1 VAVPKIF
8 QDIVD
13 TYGEADAKKY
23 LRRYFAKPENVPA
36 FAMLFHEHVPTY
48 PPDFHLEILELYTT
62 TRGHVGGAAPRGFA
76 KSTTTSVVYLAWRT
90 LNATS
95 RFSLLIGDTWSQAV
109 LHLASLKD
117 ELEENTVIKWLYG
130 DVMGSQ
136 WSEDE
141 IIVMGTDDKGRVKEC
156 KIMALGAGQKV
167 RGLKFKNFRVQLMIC
182 DDLEN
187 DEAVQSKERREKLR
201 RWLVRAALP
210 AIDRQVGRCILIGTM
225 LHKRSLLSA
234 IVSKEKEFSSWT
246 TFLYSGIKENGQSLW
261 PELYPVE
268 EILAW
273 RDDPNNPN
281 YIGAVAF
288 AQEIQN
294 KPLAEGQ
301 QIIQT
306 EWLEK
311 DYNLGAHLMAWQ
323 QRTQLAD
330 HLVLDNWLS
339 HHFSVI
345 SGSVDPAISEKQTA
359 DWWTMA
365 TVGVTKQCPICPGGP
380 AGHVVQLDML
390 RMREADPMKQVSEII
405 ENYQEWQHG
414 KLRIEAIAYQS
425 GLLRLVKNTAAAQ
438 GLYPPIKP
446 YRPAQSKRARAIV
459 HAALFSGGMVHLRK
473 DHPLYQAFYDE
484 LVEFPQGDHDDMFDS
499 YMSAADAAMRRRPR
513 GYTQKPAGM

>member
-1 VAVPKIF
+1 MAVPKIF

-13 TYGEADAKKY
+13 TYGEAAAKKH
-23 LRRYFAKPENVPA
+23 LRKYFAQPENIPA
-36 FAMLFHEHVPTY
+36 FAMLFHAHVPTY
-48 PPDFHLEILELYTT
+48 PPDFHLEILQLYTS

-109 LHLASLKD
+109 LHLSSLKD
-117 ELEENTVIKWLYG
+117 ELEENSVIKWLYG

-141 IIVMGTDDKGRVKEC
+141 IIVMGVDERGKVQEC
-156 KIMALGAGQKV
+156 KVMALGAGQKV

-187 DEAVQSKERREKLR
+187 DEAVQNKERREKLR

-210 AIDRQVGRCILIGTM
+210 AIDRQIGRCILIGTM

-234 IVSKEKEFSSWT
+234 IVAKEKEFSSWT
-246 TFLYSGIKENGQSLW
+246 TFLYSGIKEDGSSLW

-268 EILAW
+268 EIKAW
-273 RDDPNNPN
+273 RDDPQNPN
-281 YIGAVAF
+281 YIGAVAW

-301 QIIQT
+301 QIIQPD
-306 EWLEK
+306 WLEQT
-311 DYNLGAHLMAWQ
+311 YSLSAHLIAHQ

-330 HLVLDNWLS
+330 HLVLDHWLNTY
-339 HHFSVI
+339 FSVI
-345 SGSVDPAISEKQTA
+345 SGSVDPAISEKETA

-365 TVGVTKQCPICPGGP
+365 TIGVAKKCPVCPGGP
-380 AGHVVQLDML
+380 AGHVVQLDMI
-390 RMREADPMKQVSEII
+390 RMREGDPMEQVTTVL
-405 ENYQEWQHG
+405 ENWQDWHHT

-425 GLLRLVKNTAAAQ
+425 GLLRLIKNTGAAQ

-446 YRPAQSKRARAIV
+446 YRPAQSKRARAIT

-484 LVEFPQGDHDDMFDS
+484 ITEFPQGDHDDMFDS
-499 YMSAADAAMRRRPR
+499 YMSAADAALRRRPR
-513 GYTQKPAGM
+513 GFTQKPDGM

>member
-1 VAVPKIF
+1 MAVPKIF

-13 TYGEADAKKY
+13 QYGEPAAKKH
-23 LRRYFAKPENVPA
+23 LRKYFAQPENIPA
-36 FAMLFHEHVPTY
+36 FAMLFHAHVPTY
-48 PPDFHLEILELYTT
+48 PPDFHLEILQLYTN

-109 LHLASLKD
+109 LHLAAVKD
-117 ELEENTVIKWLYG
+117 EFEENTVLKWLYG
-130 DVMGSQ
+130 DVMGPQ

-141 IIVMGTDDKGRVKEC
+141 IIVMGTDEQGNVKQC

-187 DEAVQSKERREKLR
+187 DEAVQNKERREKLR

-246 TFLYSGIKENGQSLW
+246 TFLYSGIKADGQSLW
-261 PELYPVE
+261 PELYSTE
-268 EILAW
+268 EIYAW
-273 RDDPNNPN
+273 RDNPENPN
-281 YIGAVAF
+281 YIGAVAW

-301 QIIQT
+301 QIVQE
-306 EWLEK
+306 EWLQSV
-311 DYNLGAHLMAWQ
+311 YSLGAHLIAHQ

-330 HLVLDNWLS
+330 HLVLDHWLQTY
-339 HHFSVI
+339 FSTI

-365 TVGVTKQCPICPGGP
+365 TIGVTSHCPICPGGP

-390 RMREADPMKQVSEII
+390 RMRESDPMKQVDAIL
-405 ENYQEWQHG
+405 ENYQECQHR
-414 KLRIEAIAYQS
+414 KLRIEAIAFQS
-425 GLLRLVKNTAAAQ
+425 GLLKLVKNRGATQ
-438 GLYPPIKP
+438 GIYPPIKP

-459 HAALFSGGMVHLRK
+459 HAALFSGGMVHLRR
-473 DHPLYQAFYDE
+473 DHPLYQEFYDE
-484 LVEFPQGDHDDMFDS
+484 IVEFPQGDHDDMFDS
-499 YMSAADAAMRRRPR
+499 YMSAADVALRRRP
-513 GYTQKPAGM
+513 TVQQSD

>member
-1 VAVPKIF
+1 MVPKIF
-8 QDIVD
+8 EDIVEE
-13 TYGEADAKKY
+13 YGEAEAKVY

-36 FAMLFHEHVPTY
+36 FAMLFSAHVPSY
-48 PPDFHLEILELYTT
+48 PPDFHLDILELYTS

-76 KSTTTSVVYLAWRT
+76 KSTITSVIYLAWRT
-90 LNATS
+90 VNATS

-117 ELEENTVIKWLYG
+117 ELEENSAIRWLYG
-130 DVMGSQ
+130 NVVGSQ

-141 IIVMGTDDKGRVKEC
+141 IIVNAINAAGKQVEC
-156 KIMALGAGQKV
+156 KVMALGAGQKV

-187 DEAVQSKERREKLR
+187 DEAVQNKERREKLR

-234 IVSKEKEFSSWT
+234 IVGKEKEFSSWT
-246 TFLYSGIKENGQSLW
+246 TFLYSGIKDDGTSLW
-261 PELYPVE
+261 PELYSTE
-268 EILAW
+268 EIYAW

-281 YIGAVAF
+281 YIGAVAW

-306 EWLEK
+306 EWLEHG
-311 DYNLGAHLMAWQ
+311 YSLETALTNWQ
-323 QRTQLAD
+323 RSTGYAD
-330 HLVLDNWLS
+330 HRVLDTWIS
-339 HHFSVI
+339 QHFSLI
-345 SGSVDPAISEKQTA
+345 SGSVDPAISEKETA

-365 TVGVTKQCPICPGGP
+365 TVGITKHCPICKGGP

-390 RMREADPMKQVSEII
+390 RMREGDINKQVDAII
-405 ENYQEWQHG
+405 EAYEDWQHG
-414 KLRIEAIAYQS
+414 KLRIEAIAFQS
-425 GLLRLVKNTAAAQ
+425 GLLRLVKNAAAKL

-446 YRPAQSKRARAIV
+446 YKPMISKRARAIT
-459 HAALFSGGMVHLRK
+459 HSALFSGGLVHLRT
-473 DHPLYQAFYDE
+473 DHPLYQKFYDE
-484 LVEFPQGDHDDMFDS
+484 IVEFPQGDHDDMFDS
-499 YMSAADAAMRRRPR
+499 YMSAADAALKRRPR
-513 GYTQKPAGM
+513 AYGQKPDGM

>member
-1 VAVPKIF
+1 MAVPKIF

-13 TYGEADAKKY
+13 TYGEAEAKKY
-23 LRRYFAKPENVPA
+23 LRRYFAKPENIPA
-36 FAMLFHEHVPTY
+36 FAMLFNAHVPTY
-48 PPDFHLEILELYTT
+48 PPDFHLEILELYTS

-109 LHLASLKD
+109 LHLASVKD
-117 ELEENTVIKWLYG
+117 ELAENTVIKWLYG
-130 DVMGSQ
+130 DVMGPQ

-141 IIVMGTDDKGRVKEC
+141 IIVIGRDDKGRPLQC

-210 AIDRQVGRCILIGTM
+210 AIDRQIGRCILIGTM

-234 IVSKEKEFSSWT
+234 IVAHEKEFASWT
-246 TFLYSGIKENGQSLW
+246 TFCYSGLLENGQSLW
-261 PELYPVE
+261 PELYSPQ

-281 YIGAVAF
+281 YIGAVAW

-294 KPLAEGQ
+294 KPLSEGES
-301 QIIQT
+301 IIQP
-306 EWLEK
+306 EWIDGK
-311 DYNLGAHLMAWQ
+311 TYNLEQHLTNWQRKHLM
-323 QRTQLAD
+323 AD
-330 HLVLDNWLS
+330 HLVLDHWLKT
-339 HHFSVI
+339 HFSKI

-359 DWWTMA
+359 DYWTMA
-365 TVGVTKQCPICPGGP
+365 TIGLAKQCPICPGGP

-390 RMREADPMKQVSEII
+390 RMREADPMKQVQSILD
-405 ENYQEWQHG
+405 NYEEWQHD

-425 GLLRLVKNTAAAQ
+425 GLVKLTKNKGAQQ

-446 YRPAQSKRARAIV
+446 YRPANSKRARAIV
-459 HAALFSGGMVHLRK
+459 HAALFSGGMVHLRT
-473 DHPLYQAFYDE
+473 DHPLYQVFYDE
-484 LVEFPQGDHDDMFDS
+484 LLEFPQGDHDDMFDS
-499 YMSAADAAMRRRPR
+499 YMSAADIAFKRR
-513 GYTQKPAGM
+513 GTTQSSD

>member
-1 VAVPKIF
+1 MAVPKIF
-8 QDIVD
+8 EDIVD
-13 TYGEADAKKY
+13 EYGEEKAKAH
-23 LRRYFAKPENVPA
+23 LRRYFAKPENIPA
-36 FAMLFHEHVPTY
+36 FAMLFHAHVPTY
-48 PPDFHLEILELYTT
+48 PPDFHLEILELYTN

-109 LHLASLKD
+109 LHLAAVKD
-117 ELEENTVIKWLYG
+117 ELEDNVVIKWLYG

-141 IIVMGTDDKGRVKEC
+141 IIVMGIDDNGKRQEC

-187 DEAVQSKERREKLR
+187 DEAVQNKDRREKLR

-210 AIDRQVGRCILIGTM
+210 AIDRQMGRCILIGTM

-234 IVSKEKEFSSWT
+234 IVAKEKEFKSWT
-246 TFLYSGIKENGQSLW
+246 TFCYSGLLDNGQSLW
-261 PELYPVE
+261 PEVYSAE
-268 EILAW
+268 EVKAW
-273 RDDPNNPN
+273 RDDPENPN
-281 YIGAVAF
+281 YIGPVAW

-294 KPLAEGQ
+294 KPLSEGDM
-301 QIIQT
+301 IFKPEWIDGKTYSLEQT
-306 EWLEK
+306 LI
-311 DYNLGAHLMAWQ
+311 DF
-323 QRTQLAD
+323 QRERMLPDTQ
-330 HLVLDNWLS
+330 VLDAWLRA
-339 HHFSVI
+339 HFSKI

-359 DWWTMA
+359 DYWTMA
-365 TVGVTKQCPICPGGP
+365 TVGITTSCPICGGG

-390 RMREADPMKQVSEII
+390 RMREADPMKQVQEILD
-405 ENYQEWQHG
+405 NYDLWRHH

-425 GLLRLVKNTAAAQ
+425 GLVKLTKNTGAAQ
-438 GLYPPIKP
+438 GIYPPIKP

-459 HAALFSGGMVHLRK
+459 HAALFSGGLVHLRT
-473 DHPLYQAFYDE
+473 DHPLYQVFYDE
-484 LVEFPQGDHDDMFDS
+484 LTEFPQGDHDDMLDS
-499 YMSAADAAMRRRPR
+499 YMSAADLAFKVRR
-513 GYTQKPAGM
+513 GVQQGDS